1 MLSPDIPGQA
11 YLFQGPEVS
20 ELARL
25 RGRNSPSLLDQLIK
39 MMHNVFFI
47 FGEEME
53 NESDYNRRPD
63 EDELYEEMNQYA
75 EMYMT
80 DYQFDDDKMWSM
92 VRFLSSPAEDTRPT
106 VDPAEESSEP
116 DDDDLRDVIKSAIGS
131 NIPSAEEFRKLYDEM
146 SSMERSVVK
155 FNEGKN
161 YANAAMDFN
170 ANSVTQGWQQ
180 AITRERDGYDGSE
193 IFQDAL
199 AAFTSEVLQAIGE
212 SNNTS
217 VSYYNRSEHLMDEEL
232 PKWLPEADFHEELRD
247 HSRSIEWYIDEHKD
261 GHGGLAESAA
271 ESIGQNDAENFNE
284 KKREWE
290 HRYGFDII
298 EYLAPGYDE
307 EDESD
312 PRRDVSLVQI
322 ANMAQMIADEGW
334 LVEGGTK
341 AAQKASAITFAIKE
355 LASRDETLKFVF
367 SHDLNMMTW
376 DPRNVTNGIE
386 ELARDNGQYLFGPLA
401 DQVARMKERQEQQ
414 AAMEAEQRQL
424 AEEQQ
429 RQEQQRRFEEQQLLE
444 DAKHQMLPRLQET
457 TTPEQLEKM
466 RELGIAKRPFGHETQ
481 LSRGTFPGAGPF
493 EDLQGMMPF
502 TMSIAPTKDYVDKG
516 KIPPELMRNTLLH
529 TVQTEGQ
536 PALGWIGG
544 FADYNNKILYI
555 AEVQSDLMQRTGKM
569 RDPEKVQQQRKQEV
583 GTIQQQITNTQAKI
597 QNAVSPK
604 QQITQK
610 LDTIRQENA
619 SLSPGDSRL
628 QRNQGI
634 VDNLLRQLPNIPDTV
649 DTRNL
654 ELTLQSLNQS
664 LAEAQQRLEESINAK
679 DETNYFTPK
688 YRPWHDYKS
697 KVENTFKEWI
707 PLFFNAAFRLA
718 RDKEYAIVRIITADD
733 LMTRW
738 DKYARP
744 ETRTLFERVYDQTA
758 KFYGAQQTN
767 LQGKTWWEVK
777 MNPDLRIANWLQR
790 LTKTAQQHQ
799 WFTQDPN
806 TGKYIWQTHMDQYF
820 QSMQPMLSDQ
830 FSGESKQTVFGR
842 WYQEIPPDLKEEPN
856 FQEAV
861 RQYVLQTQGFDP
873 YAAGEIQEPKTSWQ
887 SHLDAFFQ
895 TMEREAPEM
904 MGEQWEAQTTD
915 YAANEGKRSVFQE
928 WLKNVPDGMKMG
940 NDLNPAF
947 KKVVRRHL
955 METQGFDPYEFEEAA
970 DITPSVNELNDWLG

>member
-1 MLSPDIPGQA
+1 
-11 YLFQGPEVS
+11 
-20 ELARL
+20 
-25 RGRNSPSLLDQLIK
+25 
-39 MMHNVFFI
+39 
-47 FGEEME
+47 
-53 NESDYNRRPD
+53 
-63 EDELYEEMNQYA
+63 
-75 EMYMT
+75 
-80 DYQFDDDKMWSM
+80 
-92 VRFLSSPAEDTRPT
+92 
-106 VDPAEESSEP
+106 
-116 DDDDLRDVIKSAIGS
+116 
-131 NIPSAEEFRKLYDEM
+131 
-146 SSMERSVVK
+146 
-155 FNEGKN
+155 
-161 YANAAMDFN
+161 
-170 ANSVTQGWQQ
+170 
-180 AITRERDGYDGSE
+180 
-193 IFQDAL
+193 
-199 AAFTSEVLQAIGE
+199 
-212 SNNTS
+212 
-217 VSYYNRSEHLMDEEL
+217 
-232 PKWLPEADFHEELRD
+232 
-247 HSRSIEWYIDEHKD
+247 
-261 GHGGLAESAA
+261 
-271 ESIGQNDAENFNE
+271 
-284 KKREWE
+284 
-290 HRYGFDII
+290 
-298 EYLAPGYDE
+298 
-307 EDESD
+307 
-312 PRRDVSLVQI
+312 
-322 ANMAQMIADEGW
+322 
-334 LVEGGTK
+334 
-341 AAQKASAITFAIKE
+341 AITFAIKE

-707 PLFFNAAFRLA
+707 
-718 RDKEYAIVRIITADD
+718 
-733 LMTRW
+733 
-738 DKYARP
+738 
-744 ETRTLFERVYDQTA
+744 
-758 KFYGAQQTN
+758 
-767 LQGKTWWEVK
+767 
-777 MNPDLRIANWLQR
+777 
-790 LTKTAQQHQ
+790 
-799 WFTQDPN
+799 
-806 TGKYIWQTHMDQYF
+806 
-820 QSMQPMLSDQ
+820 
-830 FSGESKQTVFGR
+830 
-842 WYQEIPPDLKEEPN
+842 
-856 FQEAV
+856 
-861 RQYVLQTQGFDP
+861 
-873 YAAGEIQEPKTSWQ
+873 
-887 SHLDAFFQ
+887 
-895 TMEREAPEM
+895 
-904 MGEQWEAQTTD
+904 
-915 YAANEGKRSVFQE
+915 
-928 WLKNVPDGMKMG
+928 
-940 NDLNPAF
+940 
-947 KKVVRRHL
+947 
-955 METQGFDPYEFEEAA
+955 
-970 DITPSVNELNDWLG
+970 